1 LLDIAVLNE
10 GWEDN
15 PDWEAL
21 AHRAALAA
29 VRASPYAA
37 LETTQAPVEIAIRLT
52 SDAEVHALNRDYREK
67 DKPTNVLSFPMYAP
81 EDMAGLITSPDPE
94 ILLGDLVLARGVCEA
109 EAAERG
115 ISVSDHATHLIIHG
129 VLHLLGFDHMED
141 MEAHAMETLERSILR
156 QLGLHDP
163 YEDG

>member
-1 LLDIAVLNE
+1 MLDIAVLNE

-15 PDWEAL
+15 PDWESL

-37 LETTQAPVEIAIRLT
+37 LETTRTPAEIAIRLT

-81 EDMAGLITSPDPE
+81 EDMAELMTSRDPE

-141 MEAHAMETLERSILR
+141 AEAQAMETLERSILR
-156 QLGLHDP
+156 ELGLHDP